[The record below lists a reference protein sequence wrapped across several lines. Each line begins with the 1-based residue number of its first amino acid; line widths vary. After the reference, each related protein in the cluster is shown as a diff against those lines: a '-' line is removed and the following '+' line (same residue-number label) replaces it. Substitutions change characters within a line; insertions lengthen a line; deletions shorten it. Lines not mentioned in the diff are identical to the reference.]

1 MKKIIISIILFL
13 SIASSS
19 QANFLTDLLHPKL
32 EKFDECQDTLEKSNI
47 DDSFEICTDK
57 YAKELDV
64 KEYKKSEVYMR
75 SGDIII
81 DLDNISSHFTI
92 NKITI
97 DGYFYCKEPTKCSRQ
112 NFKESR
118 YGFPVPTQ
126 PGKSF
131 LGYFYNMV
139 NVPSELKQGEW
150 GWTLNSLKAY
160 GFYIDY

>member
-1 MKKIIISIILFL
+1 MKKIIISIILL
-13 SIASSS
+13 LTITSSA
-19 QANFLTDLLHPKL
+19 QANFLTDMLHPKL

-47 DDSFEICTDK
+47 EDSFELCSDK
-57 YAKELDV
+57 YAKELDA
-64 KEYKKSEVYMR
+64 KEYELGDNEMR
-75 SGDIII
+75 RGDISIYV
-81 DLDNISSHFTI
+81 DNISSHFTI

-118 YGFPVPTQ
+118 YGFLVPTQ

-131 LGYFYNMV
+131 LGYFSNMV